1 MSKHRWKDLKKS
13 LWIHINPEK
22 GEELKAVQ
30 IEDDDRR
37 GKILKLI
44 KTINQGKKEAI
55 SKKKSELLKLFDD
68 IQQQYQFLYALYD
81 NLTSEV
87 RKVVDNKD
95 EDSSESSDSEPFYS
109 PNEFSARNSPMVR
122 RFPINSK
129 LKNDK
134 DQGTEEAYLKDK
146 LTSTSEVVKEA
157 IDATQELGKTTVSPE
172 TMDESSLLKVKL
184 FKSKEK
190 IQSMTNVYDVYK
202 METAARIKELEGQV
216 FMLKLELDTM
226 ETEKTKLEEQ
236 LQTLQENNSQIENQ
250 NFDFEKH
257 SVGETEKSLEASDLQ
272 SEVNSLASQTVVLKR
287 SSSKAECFQTLID
300 DKDSDMQVK
309 DSEAKKQL
317 FEQQI
322 RTMINDANE
331 SREAKEKFHEKIV
344 ELEKRS
350 REREYELSTQLKT
363 SETRRNSM
371 SEEIVSLT
379 SQLNS
384 LQQEVKCL
392 QVEKSDL
399 FLQID
404 KAEEESEKLSTLRN
418 QNSRLTEE
426 VEDQQKT
433 LIERQVIIDKY
444 NEEHKHYAGKDINV
458 KSYVQQVE
466 KKIEEAAEGLRKQLE
481 DNLRILSRRIR
492 VAEQLH
498 LENKDLYSTTK
509 EKYEQDSKD
518 LETLLHM
525 LKDFSLSAN
534 SMLNVLDTAVLR
546 FEELNDHFMNR
557 ISQVTGALIFAKDWM
572 NRKNNTITHMKDDLD
587 TVLKQLDDKESEIL
601 GLREKVRKLENKVRK
616 ADKLL
621 KQKEEGMLSLGEEKR
636 EAIRQ
641 LCVWMD
647 YHRSHSEHLKK
658 MIRSLRAP

>member
-1 MSKHRWKDLKKS
+1 MTKHSWKDSRKC

-22 GEELKAVQ
+22 EEELKAAQ
-30 IEDDDRR
+30 TENNEIK

-44 KTINQGKKEAI
+44 KTINKGNKEAI
-55 SKKKSELLKLFDD
+55 SKKKSELIKLLDD
-68 IQQQYQFLYALYD
+68 FQQQYQFLYALYN
-81 NLTSEV
+81 NLTTEV
-87 RKVVDNKD
+87 RKVVDSRD
-95 EDSSESSDSEPFYS
+95 EDSSGSSDSEPFYS
-109 PNEFSARNSPMVR
+109 PYETSARTSPMVR
-122 RFPINSK
+122 HFHNYSK
-129 LKNDK
+129 RRNDI
-134 DQGTEEAYLKDK
+134 DQESEEAYLMDK
-146 LTSTSEVVKEA
+146 LPSKNEVVKEA
-157 IDATQELGKTTVSPE
+157 LDATQELGKTVRSPE
-172 TMDESSLLKVKL
+172 AKDESSLLKDLV
-184 FKSKEK
+184 KSKQK

-202 METAARIKELEGQV
+202 MGTAAQIKELEEQV
-216 FMLKLELDTM
+216 LMLKLDLDTM

-236 LQTLQENNSQIENQ
+236 LRKLQDNNSQLENQ
-250 NFDFEKH
+250 NFEIEKH
-257 SVGETEKSLEASDLQ
+257 PVDKTEKSVAQVSDLQ
-272 SEVNSLASQTVVLKR
+272 FEVNSLASQTVVLKI
-287 SSSKAECFQTLID
+287 SSSNDEGLQTLIE
-300 DKDSDMQVK
+300 DSGSDVQVK
-309 DSEAKKQL
+309 DSEAKKRL

-322 RTMINDANE
+322 RTMIDDANQ
-331 SREAKEKFHEKIV
+331 SRAAKEKFHEKLV

-350 REREYELSTQLKT
+350 GERENELSTQLKT

-371 SEEIVSLT
+371 SEEIISLT

-384 LQQEVKCL
+384 LQQELKSL
-392 QVEKSDL
+392 QVEKNEL

-404 KAEEESEKLSTLRN
+404 EAEQESKNVSTVKN
-418 QNSRLTEE
+418 QNSRLIEE
-426 VEDQQKT
+426 VEDQQKALT
-433 LIERQVIIDKY
+433 ERQVKQ
-444 NEEHKHYAGKDINV
+444 YAGKNKDI
-458 KSYVQQVE
+458 KSYVQLVE

-498 LENKDLYSTTK
+498 LENKDLYLTTK

-518 LETLLHM
+518 LKLYLDM

-534 SMLNVLDTAVLR
+534 DMLNVLDTAVLR
-546 FEELNDHFMNR
+546 FEECNGQFMNR
-557 ISQVTGALIFAKDWM
+557 ISRVTGALIFARDWM

-616 ADKLL
+616 AEKLV

-647 YHRSHSEHLKK
+647 YHRSQSEHLKK
-658 MIRSLRAP
+658 MIRGQRVP